1 MRVAIE
7 IDREHSRK
15 LAAGRPVTIRVPNGA
30 TELTIQCAQ
39 PPQTNS
45 FAEVID
51 VFFNGRPART

>member
-7 IDREHSRK
+7 IDREHSRR
-15 LAAGRPVTIRVPNGA
+15 LASGRPITIRVPNGA

-39 PPQTNS
+39 PPRTS
-45 FAEVID
+45 SLAEVVD